1 MRLEAGN
8 SGSNRVQGWSLVL
21 RVPRHGTLQ
30 SGARSMHSV
39 VRVSLRVDGIPWKQV
54 EALKSAQPND
64 QVFVVSIADDG
75 TMTVKF
81 GDGKCGRRLPTG
93 LERISALYRTGAG
106 SAGNVPGKPDQAS
119 GGGLDLVYLDVWS
132 REFTVIE
139 DVHLSEPALDGPDTS
154 IRGQ

>member
-1 MRLEAGN
+1 MRLEARN
-8 SGSNRVQGWSLVL
+8 SGGNRVQGWSLIL
-21 RVPRHGTLQ
+21 RVPRHGALQ
-30 SGARSMHSV
+30 SGVRSMHFV

-54 EALKSAQPND
+54 ETLKSAQPND
-64 QVFVVSIADDG
+64 RVFVVSTADDG
-75 TMTVKF
+75 TTTIKF

-106 SAGNVPGKPDQAS
+106 SAGKVPRKKHEAS

-139 DVHLSEPALDGPDTS
+139 DVHLSEPALGGPDTS